1 MTWFFVRHGQSIYNL
16 ENKFTGWHD
25 PSLSEL
31 GKKQALETAKKLSKY
46 DIDVIY
52 SSALLRSKETAE
64 IIIRNHPGSTKDII
78 SDQLLNE
85 RNYGNWSGKN
95 KEEVKNEIGEDNFL
109 KVRRGW
115 NTPPEN
121 GESLEDTANR
131 VKQWVKELEKLYSKN
146 KNILIVSHGN
156 TIRAISV
163 ILGINTKE
171 NIHKF
176 ELQTGE
182 IFIVER

>member
-1 MTWFFVRHGQSIYNL
+1 M
-16 ENKFTGWHD
+16 
-25 PSLSEL
+25 
-31 GKKQALETAKKLSKY
+31 
-46 DIDVIY
+46 
-52 SSALLRSKETAE
+52 
-64 IIIRNHPGSTKDII
+64 
-78 SDQLLNE
+78 
-85 RNYGNWSGKN
+85 
-95 KEEVKNEIGEDNFL
+95 IGEDNFL

-131 VKQWVKELEKLYSKN
+131 VKQWVEKLKKLHSKN

-171 NIHKF
+171 NIHEF

>member
-16 ENKFTGWHD
+16 ENKFTGWHN

-31 GKKQALETAKKLSKY
+31 GEKQALETA
-46 DIDVIY
+46 
-52 SSALLRSKETAE
+52 E
-64 IIIRNHPGSTKDII
+64 IIIKNHPGSTKDII

-115 NTPPEN
+115 DTPPEN

-131 VKQWVKELEKLYSKN
+131 VKQWVEELEKLHNKN
-146 KNILIVSHGN
+146 ENILIVSHGN